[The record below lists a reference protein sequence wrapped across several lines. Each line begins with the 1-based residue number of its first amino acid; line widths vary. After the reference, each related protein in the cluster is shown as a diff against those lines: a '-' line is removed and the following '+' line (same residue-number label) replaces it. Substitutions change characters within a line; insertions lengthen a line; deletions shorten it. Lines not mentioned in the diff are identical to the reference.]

1 MFRVQAEHL
10 TSMDYSEV
18 SCRDYRESILH
29 NLPHQW
35 LHRVD
40 TQLVLS
46 HFEKHKYG
54 KGERK
59 KHLAS
64 SEKKTSSSKSSCV
77 GEKCGKDAVAKVL
90 GKVSEKAASDGR
102 RRPTNDTRPPNAI
115 VAHLKEGIEAIHLYT
130 GRSICKL
137 HLPQGGLHVDLNGDG
152 VLDHIQV
159 VSGGEIVRSEGG
171 HHRMAE
177 CTVYATSGVPPKE
190 PYFNISACSGHVWNK
205 PFAHSVRSS
214 GSRFERHQ
222 VDVALPAFLP
232 IPTPRGEWSF
242 RYGQRGMS
250 LFLNS
255 RGEVT
260 AINSRGHMKWRVSTE
275 CTWSTG
281 GVRYRNPH
289 PTLKAFPLR
298 THAFPSAVLAAGSH
312 DAAVLSEHGNLLTTF
327 SLSDIPVLPLEIVD
341 LNGDGLNDVL
351 LISNRIVY
359 GYIQVQNL
367 GGRPFAMLVLCLI
380 VAMGTIYAAQYTGSE
395 ASKKIKRSTDRTD

>member
-1 MFRVQAEHL
+1 
-10 TSMDYSEV
+10 MDYSEV

-40 TQLVLS
+40 TQFILS

-59 KHLAS
+59 KHLANS
-64 SEKKTSSSKSSCV
+64 GKKTPSTKSSCV
-77 GEKCGKDAVAKVL
+77 GEKCEKDAVAKVL
-90 GKVSEKAASDGR
+90 GKVSEKATKDGR
-102 RRPTNDTRPPNAI
+102 RPANVTRPPNAI
-115 VAHLKEGIEAIHLYT
+115 VAHLKEGMEAIHLYT

-159 VSGGEIVRSEGG
+159 VTGGEVPYSEGG

-190 PYFNISACSGHVWNK
+190 PFFNTSVCGARVWKEPFSHGGGHL
-205 PFAHSVRSS
+205 SSTRS
-214 GSRFERHQ
+214 ERHR
-222 VDVALPAFLP
+222 VDVAPPAFLP
-232 IPTPRGEWSF
+232 IPTPKGEWTF

-260 AINSRGHMKWRVSTE
+260 AINSRGHMKWRVHTE
-275 CTWSTG
+275 CTWNTE
-281 GVRYRNPH
+281 GVRFRKPH

-298 THAFPSAVLAAGSH
+298 THAFPSGILAAGSH
-312 DAAVLSEHGNLLTTF
+312 EAAVLSEHGNLLTSF
-327 SLSDIPVLPLEIVD
+327 SLSDVPVLPLEIVD